1 MQWGETSAVHSSQH
15 PGREVGLSGL
25 GRLLALPRPGGDR
38 RVSGEDTVHT
48 PPSGQCLSP
57 PQHLVCL
64 RPTGEKGSRSE
75 VRVGSGHSA
84 YASAWQKQVTVP
96 PFDFMVYKMRFSP
109 LVPVGME
116 VGFFS
121 GGGCGLLSF
130 HDNYRCLQ
138 TWDRSLGDTE

>member
-1 MQWGETSAVHSSQH
+1 MPYTLASTQA
-15 PGREVGLSGL
+15 EVGLSGL

-38 RVSGEDTVHT
+38 RVPGEDTVHT

-64 RPTGEKGSRSE
+64 RPTREKGSRSE
-75 VRVGSGHSA
+75 VGVGSGHSA

-96 PFDFMVYKMRFSP
+96 PFDFMVCKMRSSP

-121 GGGCGLLSF
+121 RGGCGLLSF
-130 HDNYRCLQ
+130 LDNYRCLQ